1 MATPGPPTSPT
12 PVRSQPK
19 ALGQAVKSSHGYQN
33 AAQQAGLHKKAI
45 QTRSA
50 PLHSALVRQK
60 ALAGQHLKGIEA
72 HLKAAKS
79 VAKGGVGKELAQVKT
94 VTAPAGQLA
103 HKDAASLEK
112 AMALQKKS
120 ALKAMAPAHSALL
133 RQKSLVGQRLA
144 ADKSTIGQD
153 MGAFKKAGQQSD
165 AAKFAKKAGQSAKK
179 AMGNAEQRGFGRLLR
194 KVQGS

>member
-1 MATPGPPTSPT
+1 MALQKKSAL
-12 PVRSQPK
+12 K
-19 ALGQAVKSSHGYQN
+19 AM
-33 AAQQAGLHKKAI
+33 
-45 QTRSA
+45 A
-50 PLHSALVRQK
+50 PAHSALLRQK
-60 ALAGQHLKGIEA
+60 SLVGQRLKGIEA
-72 HLKAAKS
+72 QLKAAKS
-79 VAKGGVGKELAQVKT
+79 VAKGGVGQELAQVKK

-153 MGAFKKAGQQSD
+153 MSAFKRAAQRSD
-165 AAKFAKKAGQSAKK
+165 AAKFAKKAGQSAQKSAKSAKK